1 MADEIQKL
9 YDLPDVS
16 FIDDITFDQ
25 ILNENIT
32 NWQNEYEQETGKKK
46 ILRPGDK
53 EYIQLKIEAGQ
64 WFQMYKQLD
73 FAAKQNLLKYSTRR
87 FPETFR
93 IHEKD
98 LYQRTEGGSHNG
110 SFYFVRN
117 PP

>member
-53 EYIQLKIEAGQ
+53 
-64 WFQMYKQLD
+64 
-73 FAAKQNLLKYSTRR
+73 
-87 FPETFR
+87 
-93 IHEKD
+93 
-98 LYQRTEGGSHNG
+98 
-110 SFYFVRN
+110 
-117 PP
+117 

>member
-53 EYIQLKIEAGQ
+53 EYIQLKIEAGK

-73 FAAKQNLLKYSTRR
+73 FAAKQNLLKYSTGD
-87 FPETFR
+87 FLK
-93 IHEKD
+93 H
-98 LYQRTEGGSHNG
+98 
-110 SFYFVRN
+110 
-117 PP
+117 